1 MSDVLFQYHKVHPT
15 TWVYISSL
23 MTIGLYFKFG
33 RVWSVRNLDLIGLIL
48 LAPGLLVVEYG
59 LSNDNPIDRAAGYL
73 WLFVTGGLFMV
84 RLLLDPMMVRR
95 PLLEP
100 NLTVGGMTFVA
111 CRCSSF

>member
-1 MSDVLFQYHKVHPT
+1 
-15 TWVYISSL
+15 

-33 RVWSVRNLDLIGLIL
+33 RVWSVCNLDLIGLIL

-59 LSNDNPIDRAAGYL
+59 LSNDNPSIERAGYL
-73 WLFVTGGLFMV
+73 WLFVMGGLFMV
-84 RLLLDPMMVRR
+84 RLLLDPLMVRR

-111 CRCSSF
+111 SSLFIF